1 MNDAGSAGSVVKK
14 SHIVAAVAFIALLVG
29 GLFLIFSDRG
39 PSGGDAAAN
48 AADASKM
55 SEAELIAANREPL
68 PMAPAPATA
77 DPSEPPAL
85 TPAWLAGTWRPA
97 ADHDSTDPNAPCE
110 TDVIVT
116 FLADGRYEQGDG
128 SSGRFR
134 TSGDQ
139 EITLFEQVIRELG
152 TDEEDRSEFGQDI
165 RQRVVPIDQNTMRVD
180 GEEMRRCRAG

>member
-1 MNDAGSAGSVVKK
+1 MKR
-14 SHIVAAVAFIALLVG
+14 SHIVAAVAFIAILIG

-39 PSGGDAAAN
+39 SSDADPAAN
-48 AADASKM
+48 AAGPSRP
-55 SEAELIAANREPL
+55 SEAELIAANRERP
-68 PMAPAPATA
+68 PAAPAAAAA

-134 TSGDQ
+134 TSGDN
-139 EITLFEQVIRELG
+139 EITLFEHVTRELG
-152 TDEEDRSEFGQDI
+152 SDEEDRSEFELDT
-165 RQRVVPIDQNTMRVD
+165 RQRVVPVDQNTMRVD
-180 GEEMRRCRAG
+180 GEEMRRCRSG